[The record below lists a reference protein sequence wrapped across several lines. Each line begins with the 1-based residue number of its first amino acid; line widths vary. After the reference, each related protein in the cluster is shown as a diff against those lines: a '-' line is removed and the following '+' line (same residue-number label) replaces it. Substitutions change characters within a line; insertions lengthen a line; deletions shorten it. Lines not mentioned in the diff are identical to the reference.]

1 VARAKANQIKHAS
14 QKLVPSI
21 PKLEQ
26 VQSVAI
32 AKASEIQST
41 AQKLPPPHQFLQMVS
56 CSIHRKHKKCYI

>member
-41 AQKLPPPHQFLQMVS
+41 AQKLPPINS
-56 CSIHRKHKKCYI
+56 YRW